1 MQNKLNLQKK
11 NILVLGDVM
20 IDCYYYG
27 KIKRVSPEAP
37 VPVFLKGETKF
48 ILGGAAN
55 VAANLVA
62 ANQKVYLASVIGQDE
77 AASVLLRMLTE
88 TGCNCSGIVRSE
100 ERRTTIKTRLLAQ
113 NNQQVIRID
122 EEQTNQILLN
132 EETELYSNIN
142 RILSKLDLIVISDY
156 LKGVLTHTLVQ
167 KVISSA
173 KGRDIPVFIDIKDND
188 LKKYCGATLLKP
200 NRNELAVTTGLST
213 GTNEEILKA
222 AKALKYKCECE
233 YVLATLG
240 SKGMLLVG
248 NDIEEWIPCVE
259 HEVYDVS
266 GAGDTVISYLA
277 AGVSNGYSIVKASY
291 LANFAAG
298 IKVTK
303 IGTAPVTLEELIN
316 LQNKEQKNCNMTGK
330 LVRLDEMKSIL
341 KCNKKKKVVFTNG
354 CFDILHSG
362 HVRYLKQA
370 ANFGD
375 LLIVGLNS
383 DESVKRLKGQNR
395 PINSQTDRAMI
406 LGALEFVDYIV
417 IFDEDTPLNLIENIV
432 PEVLVKGAD
441 YKKEDVV
448 GAEFVETNGGR
459 VELVPFVE
467 GYSTTNII
475 KKQEII

>member
-100 ERRTTIKTRLLAQ
+100 ERRTTIKTRLLAL

-122 EEQTNQILLN
+122 EEQTNQIQLD

-142 RILSKLDLIVISDY
+142 CILSELDLIVISDY

-173 KGRDIPVFIDIKDND
+173 KGRNIPVFIDIKDND

-277 AGVSNGYSIVKASY
+277 AGVSNGYSVVRASY

-303 IGTAPVTLEELIN
+303 MGTAPVALEELVN
-316 LQNKEQKNCNMTGK
+316 LQNKEQKNCNMTEK
-330 LVRLDEMKSIL
+330 LMRLDEMKSIL
-341 KCNKKKKVVFTNG
+341 ECNKKKKVVFTNG

-395 PINSQTDRAMI
+395 PINSQADRAMI

-417 IFDEDTPLNLIENIV
+417 IFDEDTPLNLIQNIV

-441 YKKEDVV
+441 YKKEDIV

>member
-1 MQNKLNLQKK
+1 M
-11 NILVLGDVM
+11 
-20 IDCYYYG
+20 
-27 KIKRVSPEAP
+27 
-37 VPVFLKGETKF
+37 
-48 ILGGAAN
+48 
-55 VAANLVA
+55 
-62 ANQKVYLASVIGQDE
+62 
-77 AASVLLRMLTE
+77 
-88 TGCNCSGIVRSE
+88 
-100 ERRTTIKTRLLAQ
+100 
-113 NNQQVIRID
+113 
-122 EEQTNQILLN
+122 
-132 EETELYSNIN
+132 
-142 RILSKLDLIVISDY
+142 
-156 LKGVLTHTLVQ
+156 
-167 KVISSA
+167 
-173 KGRDIPVFIDIKDND
+173 
-188 LKKYCGATLLKP
+188 
-200 NRNELAVTTGLST
+200 
-213 GTNEEILKA
+213 
-222 AKALKYKCECE
+222 
-233 YVLATLG
+233 LATLG